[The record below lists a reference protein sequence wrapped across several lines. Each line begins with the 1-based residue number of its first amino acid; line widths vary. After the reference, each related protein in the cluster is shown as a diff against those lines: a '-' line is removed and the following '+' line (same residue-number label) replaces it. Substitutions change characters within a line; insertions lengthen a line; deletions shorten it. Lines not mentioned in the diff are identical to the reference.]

1 MGIEREIESITIAFE
16 ESYGFYGE
24 SVVKEIVGINKKNYW
39 DIIKIEVSTAIF
51 IHSEYIGSSVVD
63 VIPFHQI
70 KSCAVVLKCEE
81 N

>member
-1 MGIEREIESITIAFE
+1 
-16 ESYGFYGE
+16 
-24 SVVKEIVGINKKNYW
+24 VKEIVGINKKNDW

-51 IHSEYIGSSVVD
+51 IHSEYIGSSIID

-70 KSCAVVLKCEE
+70 KSCAVILKCEE